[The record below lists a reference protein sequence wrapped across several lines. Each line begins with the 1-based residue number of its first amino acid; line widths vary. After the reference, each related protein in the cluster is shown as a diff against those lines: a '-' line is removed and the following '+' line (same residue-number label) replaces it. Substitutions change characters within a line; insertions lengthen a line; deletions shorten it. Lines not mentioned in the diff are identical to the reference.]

1 MNFESLVEA
10 TNGLIW
16 SIPLV
21 ALCLLAGL
29 YFTLR
34 TGFVQVRGLPE
45 MLKQL
50 VSGEKSEDGT
60 SSFQALMMSL
70 ANRVGMGNIGG
81 VATAIAFGG
90 PGAVFWM
97 WTVAFFGASTSFIE
111 CTLGQIYK
119 EKDPDTGEYR
129 GGPAYYFEKAFA
141 HTSARGF
148 FKVYAIAF
156 AIVTVFAMSFF
167 LPGVQANGM
176 ASAMNHA
183 WQLPTWIAA
192 IGMVL
197 FLAFIVIGGV
207 KRIAQFATYVVP
219 PMAVI
224 YILAALVVFFVNF
237 QQIPHVFGLIFSNAF
252 GGQAVFGAIIGLAIK
267 WGVQRGIYS
276 NEAGQGT
283 GPHSAAA
290 AEVSHPA
297 KQGFVQAFAVYI
309 DTLFVCTATA
319 FIILS
324 TDMYSVFKDETFP
337 GAVLYEGKIGT
348 DVEPGPGFVQNGFD
362 AFAPGLGATFV
373 ALALGFFAFTTVVAY
388 YYMAEV
394 NLSYLTRKMKSRQ
407 LRRVLIRVL
416 QVLVLGSVGY
426 GAVTT
431 GGAAWALGDIG
442 VGSMA
447 WLNIVGILVLQGPAL
462 KALKDFYAQKRQGLD
477 PDFDPRTLG
486 IHGAEFWELRA
497 DGHALQGVS
506 GTTVDANVEAG
517 AAPGRHAADEPGDPL
532 VGTGER

>member
-1 MNFESLVEA
+1 MNFDSLVEA

-29 YFTLR
+29 YFSFR

-45 MLKQL
+45 MIKNL
-50 VSGEKSEDGT
+50 VAGEKSDDGT
-60 SSFQALMMSL
+60 SSFQSLMMSL

-97 WTVAFFGASTSFIE
+97 WTVAFLGASTSFIE

-141 HTSARGF
+141 HTKAAGF
-148 FKVYAIAF
+148 FKFYAILF
-156 AIVTVFAMSFF
+156 AAVSVFAMCFF

-176 ASAMNHA
+176 ASAMNQA

-192 IGMVL
+192 IGLVL
-197 FLAFIVIGGV
+197 FLAFIVVGGV
-207 KRIAQFATYVVP
+207 NRIAQFATYVVP
-219 PMAVI
+219 PMAVL

-237 QQIPHVFGLIFSNAF
+237 QQIPHVFGLIFGSAF
-252 GGQAVFGAIIGLAIK
+252 GADAVFGAIIGLAIK

-283 GPHSAAA
+283 GPHHAAA

-324 TDMYSVFKDETFP
+324 TDMYTVFKGETFP
-337 GAVLYEGKIGT
+337 GDTLYVGKLGT
-348 DVEPGPGFVQNGFD
+348 DTEPGPGFVQHSFD
-362 AFAPGLGATFV
+362 SFVPGLGGTFV

-394 NLSYLTRKMKSRQ
+394 NLAYLTRKMKSKS
-407 LRRVLIRVL
+407 LRRVIIRVL
-416 QVLVLGSVGY
+416 QALVLISVGY
-426 GAVTT
+426 GAMTT

-447 WLNIVGILVLQGPAL
+447 WLNIVGILILQGPAL
-462 KALKDFYAQKRQGLD
+462 KALKDFYRQKREGKD
-477 PDFDPRTLG
+477 PEFDPRAIG

-497 DGHALQGVS
+497 DGHALQGVAGS
-506 GTTVDANVEAG
+506 TVDANKHRHQAG
-517 AAPGRHAADEPGDPL
+517 GAEKPMIPIDEL
-532 VGTGER
+532 